1 MTQTIAAAIALVLS
15 LGAVAIE
22 VAVMNSAPP
31 VAVEA
36 FR

>member
-1 MTQTIAAAIALVLS
+1 MTQTIAAAIVLVLS
-15 LGAVAIE
+15 FGAVAIE
-22 VAVMNSAPP
+22 VVSMNSAP

>member
-1 MTQTIAAAIALVLS
+1 MTQTITAAIVLALS
-15 LGAVAIE
+15 FGAVAIE
-22 VAVMNSAPP
+22 VAGINSAPP

>member
-1 MTQTIAAAIALVLS
+1 MTQTIAAAIVLVLS
-15 LGAVAIE
+15 FGAVAIE
-22 VAVMNSAPP
+22 VVSMNSAPP